1 MALLRYSNGSTSIH
15 LDYTDEKSFKKNK
28 KKYCYIYKDLYKF
41 PLKYDNEHI
50 LDRLNILQEK
60 ITSSLLD
67 YNSEMRFKTS
77 DLAEDVLK
85 MKVSLSDIKVDVITE
100 KQLEN
105 KADAENKVTINE
117 IVDVIKSEKVSL
129 YKEVDTMDDKDYN
142 QIILSSL
149 TEINTNLKDLRSEIK
164 QDIKDLRLETKQD
177 INNVEEKLIKR
188 MQFNLTTIIA
198 AVAAIATVLGVII
211 SIVK

>member
-1 MALLRYSNGSTSIH
+1 
-15 LDYTDEKSFKKNK
+15 
-28 KKYCYIYKDLYKF
+28 
-41 PLKYDNEHI
+41 
-50 LDRLNILQEK
+50 
-60 ITSSLLD
+60 
-67 YNSEMRFKTS
+67 
-77 DLAEDVLK
+77 
-85 MKVSLSDIKVDVITE
+85 
-100 KQLEN
+100 
-105 KADAENKVTINE
+105 
-117 IVDVIKSEKVSL
+117 
-129 YKEVDTMDDKDYN
+129 MDDKDYN